1 MSVSVSIFGRQINW
15 MGDEPPSGHELT
27 FDQSIQA
34 INAGLFVKMV
44 CPDWLFRRAPTKG
57 IRETR
62 DAFAEFQV
70 CPLRS

>member
-15 MGDEPPSGHELT
+15 EGDEPLPGHKLT
-27 FDQSIQA
+27 FKQSVQA
-34 INAGLFVKMV
+34 VNDGLNIKMV
-44 CPDWLFRRAPTKG
+44 CPDWLFKWAPTKD